1 MSSPAKSI
9 VLRAILPNDTSVKTA
24 LAREVNT
31 ATESDLLTLSAEK
44 MTTEAIVGRIKELS
58 KLRDEIVQVMRQ
70 LSILRDP
77 GTKPTDPISDNDE
90 LESIRQELDDT
101 RSRYQEIQ
109 GKIEGI
115 QRQIDDSKKLI
126 SGLTEL
132 SKTGFT
138 AEQLESE
145 VGEFRRVLGRVP
157 IKKLETV
164 QKAVQTQLKD
174 QAILAIGNKGK
185 ETVFILVATPKDK
198 SSQALQTLLLS
209 DFSQVDI
216 PAYNLG
222 NLKEEIQ
229 AKEEKIGV
237 LTKESEELKSQQDN
251 MRNTAAQVLNRRLD
265 SIVDSL
271 ILLRG
276 TLKLGEGTQASR
288 VYSRLEK
295 ALPAATMS
303 ELTKKGII
311 EVETLS

>member
-9 VLRAILPNDTSVKTA
+9 VLRAILPNDPSVKIA
-24 LAREVNT
+24 LAREGT
-31 ATESDLLTLSAEK
+31 APIESDLLTLSSEK
-44 MTTEAIVGRIKELS
+44 MTTEAIVSRIKELS
-58 KLRDEIVQVMRQ
+58 KLRDEIVLAMRQ

-77 GTKPTDPISDNDE
+77 GTKPTDAITYSDD
-90 LESIRQELDDT
+90 LESIRQDLNET
-101 RSRYQEIQ
+101 RSRYQDIQ

-138 AEQLESE
+138 SEQLESK
-145 VGEFRRVLGRVP
+145 VGEFRRILGRVP
-157 IKKLETV
+157 VKKLETV
-164 QKAVQTQLKD
+164 QKVVHAQLKD

-185 ETVFILVATPKDK
+185 ETAYILVATPKDK
-198 SSQALQTLLLS
+198 SSQALQTLLLF

-216 PAYNLG
+216 PEYSSVDLDAG
-222 NLKEEIQ
+222 FPAEKEKVG
-229 AKEEKIGV
+229 A
-237 LTKESEELKSQQDN
+237 LTKEQEELKRQQDD
-251 MRNTAAQVLNRRLD
+251 MRNAAALVLNRKLD
-265 SIVDSL
+265 AIVDSL

-295 ALPAATMS
+295 ALPAATMK

>member
-9 VLRAILPNDTSVKTA
+9 VLRAILPNDPSVKIA
-24 LAREVNT
+24 LAREGT
-31 ATESDLLTLSAEK
+31 APIESDLLTLSSEK
-44 MTTEAIVGRIKELS
+44 MTTEAIVSRIKELS
-58 KLRDEIVQVMRQ
+58 KLRDEIVLAMRQ
-70 LSILRDP
+70 FSILRDP
-77 GTKPTDPISDNDE
+77 GTKPIDAITYNDD
-90 LESIRQELDDT
+90 LESIRQDLNET
-101 RSRYQEIQ
+101 RSRYQDIQ

-138 AEQLESE
+138 SEQLESK
-145 VGEFRRVLGRVP
+145 VGEFRRILGRVP
-157 IKKLETV
+157 VKKLETV
-164 QKAVQTQLKD
+164 QKVVHAQLKD

-185 ETVFILVATPKDK
+185 ETAYILVATPKDK
-198 SSQALQTLLLS
+198 SSQALQTLLLF

-216 PAYNLG
+216 PEYSSVDLDAG
-222 NLKEEIQ
+222 IPAEKEKVG
-229 AKEEKIGV
+229 A
-237 LTKESEELKSQQDN
+237 LTKEQEELKRQQDD
-251 MRNTAAQVLNRRLD
+251 MRNAAALVLNRKLD
-265 SIVDSL
+265 AIVDSL

-295 ALPAATMS
+295 ALPAATMK